1 MTTTAATAGG
11 ELSAMTVLALRQN
24 AQALGCRANEIEE
37 ARDGNDP
44 KGELIALIQEHMAR
58 SPPPVDLAA
67 MKVELAQKSVGELRK
82 QAASSGV
89 ADDQI
94 EHARDSGDP
103 KAALIDLITA
113 KVAIP

>member
-1 MTTTAATAGG
+1 
-11 ELSAMTVLALRQN
+11 
-24 AQALGCRANEIEE
+24 
-37 ARDGNDP
+37 
-44 KGELIALIQEHMAR
+44 
-58 SPPPVDLAA
+58 
-67 MKVELAQKSVGELRK
+67 VGELRK

>member
-1 MTTTAATAGG
+1 
-11 ELSAMTVLALRQN
+11 
-24 AQALGCRANEIEE
+24 
-37 ARDGNDP
+37 
-44 KGELIALIQEHMAR
+44 
-58 SPPPVDLAA
+58 
-67 MKVELAQKSVGELRK
+67 VELAQKSVGELRK